1 MKKLASLLL
10 SGALALGLL
19 AGCGGTP
26 GTADTPAANTDTPA
40 APTQTGSLEGTTLK
54 VGASPAPHAEILA
67 VVKELLAEEG
77 INLEIV
83 EFTDYIQPNT
93 AVENGSIDA
102 NYFQHITYLNN
113 FNAENGTHLVS
124 VADVHYEPF
133 GIYAGKTASLEELQ
147 DGADRRAQRPHQRRP
162 RPAAPPGAGPH
173 HFEGGCGP
181 GAHQAGHRGEPPQ
194 L

>member
-26 GTADTPAANTDTPA
+26 GTAGTPAANTDTPA

-77 INLEIV
+77 ITL
-83 EFTDYIQPNT
+83 
-93 AVENGSIDA
+93 
-102 NYFQHITYLNN
+102 
-113 FNAENGTHLVS
+113 
-124 VADVHYEPF
+124 
-133 GIYAGKTASLEELQ
+133 
-147 DGADRRAQRPHQRRP
+147 
-162 RPAAPPGAGPH
+162 
-173 HFEGGCGP
+173 
-181 GAHQAGHRGEPPQ
+181 
-194 L
+194 

>member
-93 AVENGSIDA
+93 AVENGDIDA

-133 GIYAGKTASLEELQ
+133 GIYARQ
-147 DGADRRAQRPHQRRP
+147 DRQPGGAPGRRADRRAQRPHQRRP
-162 RPAAPPGAGPH
+162 RPLCSSRSRASS
-173 HFEGGCGP
+173 
-181 GAHQAGHRGEPPQ
+181 

>member
-83 EFTDYIQPNT
+83 EFTDYIQPNA
-93 AVENGSIDA
+93 AVENGPSA
-102 NYFQHITYLNN
+102 STP
-113 FNAENGTHLVS
+113 ARPPAWRS
-124 VADVHYEPF
+124 SR
-133 GIYAGKTASLEELQ
+133 TA
-147 DGADRRAQRPHQRRP
+147 RRSACPTTP
-162 RPAAPPGAGPH
+162 PTAAAPCCSSRSRASSPSVTAL
-173 HFEGGCGP
+173 
-181 GAHQAGHRGEPPQ
+181 A
-194 L
+194 